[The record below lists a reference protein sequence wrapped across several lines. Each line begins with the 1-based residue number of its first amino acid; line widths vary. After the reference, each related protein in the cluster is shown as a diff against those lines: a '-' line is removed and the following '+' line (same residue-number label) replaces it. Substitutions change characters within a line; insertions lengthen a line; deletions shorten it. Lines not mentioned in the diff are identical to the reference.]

1 MLTENK
7 KPLLRS
13 PIQFGTPGLDAVAL
27 GSMAAAAPEVFA
39 RKMQDLI
46 DSGELRW
53 DKVRNLQTMFH
64 NLVDIEVPVRM
75 EVAGRERAVMAS
87 AFPLLAG
94 GMTIAGLNEAYD
106 AVPTIGQDLV
116 TDVDD
121 NKRVSIYAAITSMD
135 VNEDKVKEGDDFPEI
150 SAGEEKYEIR
160 SLRNGRRLSI
170 TAETIEENDV
180 TNIVDRINALAEIA
194 NERIEEQTLRRVCDI
209 DGSADSATEPY
220 VLRPDGS
227 GTGLYSATAN
237 TPGTRAPS
245 GTRVKSNAL
254 ADDTDLEN
262 ARALLVKML
271 NSRGKRINIP
281 MSQAQLVVPDALI
294 GIATYLTK
302 SELMP
307 GTVNELNVWGPR
319 GRYQPQIVSS
329 PKLDDLSTSAWYLGN
344 FKKQFRRKWKLRME
358 YVTLGMD
365 TESFL
370 RSRIA
375 FQARIAWDV
384 EIGALDYV
392 YVVQNLSGTVA
403 PTP

>member
-1 MLTENK
+1 MTNFYDHVPDDSKPSDEEELVENRAMEILMRY
-7 KPLLRS
+7 PD
-13 PIQFGTPGLDAVAL
+13 GT
-27 GSMAAAAPEVFA
+27 
-39 RKMQDLI
+39 
-46 DSGELRW
+46 
-53 DKVRNLQTMFH
+53 T
-64 NLVDIEVPVRM
+64 
-75 EVAGRERAVMAS
+75 
-87 AFPLLAG
+87 
-94 GMTIAGLNEAYD
+94 
-106 AVPTIGQDLV
+106 VPTIGQDLV

-227 GTGLYSATAN
+227 GTGPYSATAN